1 MQEGEV
7 WAPDATH
14 GFIKGTVVEI
24 GSDTLTV
31 QTPDNACIVA
41 AYSKV
46 FPTSDESL
54 VDDNCM
60 LLQLNEA
67 SLLDNIK
74 CRFKIGKIYTY
85 TANILTVVNPYRDMA
100 ELYTDKV
107 MAGYKGTSLG
117 KLDPHTFAIADKAYT
132 DMSYRGVSQAV
143 IVSGESGAGKTET
156 TKHVLKYLASVYGN
170 TSANGIEDKLLQS
183 NPLLEAFGNAQTVR
197 NNNSSRFGKFIEV
210 NFNKEGEIVGGHI
223 NTYLLEKSRVT
234 HQNASE
240 RSYHIF
246 YRLLAGADADLRR
259 DIRLRDVKEYK
270 CLSEGRSSQAMGDAK
285 QFGAISNALRC
296 IDVSDAEIREIY
308 KIVSGVMA
316 FGNVE
321 FIDSGDT
328 RGGSKV
334 SPESYDWI
342 ETAALCL
349 SLEADDLQQA
359 LTSRLMQTKNM
370 KKGTTYM
377 VPLKKKEALHNR
389 DGLCK
394 SLYTRLF
401 DHIVHNINQS
411 LPLSEKSS
419 CYIGVLD
426 IAGFEYFETN
436 SFEQFCINYCN
447 EKLQQFFNSRVIRE
461 EQELYRAENLGV
473 NEIQFSDNQD
483 CIELIERGF
492 VLLNEEAKLPQS
504 CEKHFTSLLHE
515 QNRRHFRL
523 QLPRRS
529 KLSSYRSMLD
539 EEGFIIRHYA
549 GAVCYSTVGW
559 LDRNSDTLHSSL
571 EQLMLTS
578 DSVLVTKLY
587 DDVQDVKCNKKMVQD
602 SVGGKFKKQLN
613 KLLEKLQGTAT
624 NFIRCIKPNQHMTA
638 AEFDGG
644 KVLNQLTSLGMVTA
658 LELMQAGFPSRI
670 AFKDLYD
677 MYSKNLPDNLKS
689 LHPRMFCSALFRAI
703 GMSPNDYR
711 FGVTK
716 IFFRPGKFAEVDLL
730 MKSNPQHLHEMIT
743 RVEKWVLRQ
752 CWRRVQFA
760 VLAFNKWSK
769 IARWRTC
776 CIVNIQK
783 NIRMWSTRRHF
794 LPRIEGVRA
803 IKGSMTKISIMLEIA
818 DKIKYDRNSVLSEIY
833 EMRDFLE
840 SEMGQLKAGEVH
852 TDLIHLKLGQI
863 EDQVKLLLD
872 RVKETQDSDRLRQI
886 QEEME
891 AERLRQEEA
900 ERQRKLEEERL
911 AEERRIKKELE
922 EKRLRELEEQR
933 RREEEEK
940 KKLEE
945 ERERLEK
952 ERLQREE
959 EERQEALRKEQE
971 ERDRMIA
978 LSISEDNQ
986 ATLVKEDDQIR
997 KETKVIL
1004 DKNNIKDWK
1013 YSELRDCINTSCDVE
1028 LLELAREEFHR
1039 RLKAYQGW
1047 KQKNAQR
1054 KKKEAAKPDLPLSSA
1069 SQTTSYKKEETE
1081 SKHEHRL
1088 FKVPFVY
1095 PSYNNPSVRGW
1106 WYAHFY
1112 GKWIV
1117 RQLEIHPEKAP
1128 LCLIAGRDDLKMCE
1142 LQLDETGL
1150 TKRKGSEITMKEF
1163 DDLWACCG
1171 GGTYVLREDQ

>member
-1 MQEGEV
+1 
-7 WAPDATH
+7 
-14 GFIKGTVVEI
+14 
-24 GSDTLTV
+24 
-31 QTPDNACIVA
+31 
-41 AYSKV
+41 
-46 FPTSDESL
+46 
-54 VDDNCM
+54 
-60 LLQLNEA
+60 
-67 SLLDNIK
+67 
-74 CRFKIGKIYTY
+74 
-85 TANILTVVNPYRDMA
+85 MA

-328 RGGSKV
+328 RGKRLKLKRRGFRVPTVTFSPIFNKTSSPRALSPRALSPRASSPRASSPRALSPRALSPRALSQYSVLGGSKV

-349 SLEADDLQQA
+349 SLEADDLRQA

-523 QLPRRS
+523 Q
-529 KLSSYRSMLD
+529 
-539 EEGFIIRHYA
+539 
-549 GAVCYSTVGW
+549 VGW

-760 VLAFNKWSK
+760 VLAFNKCK
-769 IARWRTC
+769 
-776 CIVNIQK
+776 
-783 NIRMWSTRRHF
+783 
-794 LPRIEGVRA
+794 
-803 IKGSMTKISIMLEIA
+803 
-818 DKIKYDRNSVLSEIY
+818 
-833 EMRDFLE
+833 
-840 SEMGQLKAGEVH
+840 
-852 TDLIHLKLGQI
+852 
-863 EDQVKLLLD
+863 
-872 RVKETQDSDRLRQI
+872 
-886 QEEME
+886 
-891 AERLRQEEA
+891 
-900 ERQRKLEEERL
+900 
-911 AEERRIKKELE
+911 
-922 EKRLRELEEQR
+922 
-933 RREEEEK
+933 
-940 KKLEE
+940 
-945 ERERLEK
+945 
-952 ERLQREE
+952 
-959 EERQEALRKEQE
+959 
-971 ERDRMIA
+971 
-978 LSISEDNQ
+978 
-986 ATLVKEDDQIR
+986 
-997 KETKVIL
+997 
-1004 DKNNIKDWK
+1004 
-1013 YSELRDCINTSCDVE
+1013 
-1028 LLELAREEFHR
+1028 
-1039 RLKAYQGW
+1039 
-1047 KQKNAQR
+1047 
-1054 KKKEAAKPDLPLSSA
+1054 
-1069 SQTTSYKKEETE
+1069 
-1081 SKHEHRL
+1081 
-1088 FKVPFVY
+1088 
-1095 PSYNNPSVRGW
+1095 
-1106 WYAHFY
+1106 
-1112 GKWIV
+1112 
-1117 RQLEIHPEKAP
+1117 
-1128 LCLIAGRDDLKMCE
+1128 
-1142 LQLDETGL
+1142 
-1150 TKRKGSEITMKEF
+1150 
-1163 DDLWACCG
+1163 
-1171 GGTYVLREDQ
+1171 

>member
-716 IFFRPGKFAEVDLL
+716 IFFRPGK
-730 MKSNPQHLHEMIT
+730 
-743 RVEKWVLRQ
+743 
-752 CWRRVQFA
+752 
-760 VLAFNKWSK
+760 
-769 IARWRTC
+769 
-776 CIVNIQK
+776 
-783 NIRMWSTRRHF
+783 
-794 LPRIEGVRA
+794 
-803 IKGSMTKISIMLEIA
+803 
-818 DKIKYDRNSVLSEIY
+818 
-833 EMRDFLE
+833 
-840 SEMGQLKAGEVH
+840 
-852 TDLIHLKLGQI
+852 
-863 EDQVKLLLD
+863 
-872 RVKETQDSDRLRQI
+872 VKETQDSDRLRQI